1 MKKIIM
7 MGTMAISSFL
17 SAQTPI
23 QVDLWGNQEGII
35 VNEKPVIQDR
45 IDGKDI
51 LKATLT
57 IYPAKKRRS
66 LGKSFF

>member
-1 MKKIIM
+1 
-7 MGTMAISSFL
+7 MAISSFL

-45 IDGKDI
+45 IDGKEY
-51 LKATLT
+51 LRQ
-57 IYPAKKRRS
+57 P
-66 LGKSFF
+66 